1 MKTGG
6 KPLADVRV
14 MEISNRGDKEF
25 RFLLRFLVFRVPC
38 PGVRGDHGNGVDKSM
53 RLALGGLNVTFR

>member
-38 PGVRGDHGNGVDKSM
+38 PDVRGDHGNGVDKSM